1 MPDYPR
7 GVSLTNAQVAELL
20 ALRSE
25 ELAGDRQ
32 RAYRRASR
40 AAYKWPDEVADLV
53 ATGRSLT
60 ELTGIGAKLSGL
72 IKSWL
77 DDPPEV
83 PEPPPIR
90 AGFRSFAE
98 ALAIVAASPDWGDEV
113 QGDLQMHSDE
123 SDGRVG
129 FEEMARTGID
139 MGYSYVAVTD
149 HSKGLKIAGGMD
161 EERFADQARR
171 IDAFNA
177 ELAAQGADFKVLKG
191 IEMNLSP
198 DGSGDMEPNC
208 LTELDLVLGSFH
220 SQLRRKED
228 QTDRYIAGIENPYV
242 DILGHPRCRIYNF
255 RVGLLADWKTV
266 LAAAA
271 DTGTAVE
278 IDAFPDRQDL
288 KVELLELARDA
299 GCWISMGTD
308 AHTPEE
314 MQYLPVGLAAA
325 ISAGIPKD
333 RIINFFSADELA
345 AWVGER
351 RRKI

>member
-1 MPDYPR
+1 MPDYSHV
-7 GVSLTNAQVAELL
+7 VSLTNVEVAELL
-20 ALRSE
+20 ALRAE

-40 AAYKWPDEVADLV
+40 AAYKWPEEVGALV
-53 ATGRSLT
+53 EEGRSLT
-60 ELTGIGAKLSGL
+60 ELTGIGTKLSGL

-77 DDPPEV
+77 DESPDV

-98 ALAIVAASPDWGDEV
+98 ANAIVAANPDWADEV
-113 QGDLQMHSDE
+113 NGDLQMHSDE
-123 SDGRVG
+123 SDGRVS

-139 MGYSYVAVTD
+139 MGYSYIAVTD

-161 EERFADQARR
+161 EETFADQGRR

-177 ELAAQGADFKVLKG
+177 ELAAQGSGFKVLKG

-198 DGSGDMEPNC
+198 DGSGDMEPDC
-208 LTELDLVLGSFH
+208 LAGLNLVLGSFH

-228 QTDRYIAGIENPYV
+228 QTDRYLAGIENPHV
-242 DILGHPRCRIYNF
+242 DVLGHPRCRIYNF

-266 LAAAA
+266 LTAAA
-271 DTGTAVE
+271 DTGTAIE

-288 KVELLELARDA
+288 NVELLEIARDA

-308 AHTPEE
+308 AHTPDE

-333 RIINFFSADELA
+333 RIINFMTAEELT
-345 AWVGER
+345 AWVRDR
-351 RRKI
+351 RS